1 MLPLPLL
8 PRPCADDAAEEIKG
22 MGPVPDEGGTFTP
35 ARENSQV
42 VLPAEI
48 AGEGRRSDAASRSG
62 GEAVH
67 SAVRWVGP
75 AGSPLPYSPAGE
87 DRGPQ
92 EVWMPLARLGKELAR
107 SRSRLGV
114 IRGARFGAGVAVPAD
129 EANEA
134 FSAPKLS
141 GGQARPA
148 EAAAGSDDAGN
159 AAGPMTP
166 AEEARVVA
174 PSEEGRAPS
183 EALEIAALSAE
194 TPSPALT
201 MATAACLQ
209 IAASARDRLRTPASR
224 VYLHRRK
231 TVFRYRAHP
240 TAILAPSSLVH
251 DVPHDVVNKDQ
262 VAGAQCPSG
271 PSPTPPPLT
280 CPRCTA

>member
-22 MGPVPDEGGTFTP
+22 MGPVPDKGGTFTP

-42 VLPAEI
+42 VLPAER
-48 AGEGRRSDAASRSG
+48 AGEGWRSDAASRSG
-62 GEAVH
+62 GEAAH
-67 SAVRWVGP
+67 NAVRWAGP

-107 SRSRLGV
+107 SRSRLSV

-134 FSAPKLS
+134 YSAPKLS

-166 AEEARVVA
+166 TEEVRAGA
-174 PSEEGRAPS
+174 LSQEGRAPS
-183 EALEIAALSAE
+183 EAAEIAALSVEA
-194 TPSPALT
+194 PSPALT

-209 IAASARDRLRTPASR
+209 MAASARDRLRTPASR
-224 VYLHRRK
+224 VYLHRSRK
-231 TVFRYRAHP
+231 RADRVGEC
-240 TAILAPSSLVH
+240 A
-251 DVPHDVVNKDQ
+251 
-262 VAGAQCPSG
+262 
-271 PSPTPPPLT
+271 
-280 CPRCTA
+280 